1 MAMNGIDISKWQK
14 GLKLSD
20 IKCDFVIIKATEG
33 ATYKD
38 PCFDGFVKQ
47 AQQLQKPMGFYHFA
61 RPDNGNDPTAEAAN
75 FYQTIKPYVRQ
86 GILALDWEAGDLS
99 KTDWALKWLDEV
111 KRLTG
116 VKPMIYTSQ
125 WVINS
130 YDFSKIVAGDYG
142 LWIAKWKDHE
152 ADYNYDMSDAGS
164 KPKLKWWAFYAIW
177 QWTSSGLLN
186 GYDKYLDCDQFMGD
200 VGAWNLYAGKPKETT
215 YTVQDGDTLT
225 GIADKMHTSVDSI
238 VAKNNLIQVGQVLLL

>member
-14 GLKLSD
+14 GLKLAN

-38 PCFDGFVKQ
+38 PCFDDFVKQ
-47 AQQLQKPMGFYHFA
+47 AQQLGKPMGFYHFS

-75 FYQTIKPYVRQ
+75 FYKAIKPYVRQ

-125 WVINS
+125 WVLNN
-130 YDFSKIVAGDYG
+130 YDFSKIADGDYG
-142 LWIAKWKDHE
+142 LWIAKWRDHE
-152 ADYNYDMSDAGS
+152 ADYNYDMTNAGS
-164 KPKLKWWAFYAIW
+164 KPKLKWWAFYAVW
-177 QWTSSGLLN
+177 QWTSSGILD
-186 GYDKYLDCDQFMGD
+186 GYSSYLDCDQFMGD
-200 VGAWNLYAGKPKETT
+200 VRAWNLYAGKPEETT
-215 YTVQDGDTLT
+215 YTVKDGDTLT

-238 VAKNNLIQVGQVLLL
+238 VAKNNLIQPGQVLLI

>member
-14 GLKLSD
+14 GLKLAN

-38 PCFDGFVKQ
+38 PCFDDFVKQ
-47 AQQLQKPMGFYHFA
+47 AQQLGKPMGFYHFS

-75 FYQTIKPYVRQ
+75 FYKAIKPYVRQ

-125 WVINS
+125 WVLNN
-130 YDFSKIVAGDYG
+130 YDFSKIADGDYG
-142 LWIAKWKDHE
+142 LWIAKWRDHE
-152 ADYNYDMSDAGS
+152 ADYNYDMTNAGS
-164 KPKLKWWAFYAIW
+164 KPKLKWWAFYAVW
-177 QWTSSGLLN
+177 QWTSSGILD
-186 GYDKYLDCDQFMGD
+186 GYGSYLDCDQFMGD
-200 VGAWNLYAGKPKETT
+200 VRAWNLYAGKPEETT
-215 YTVQDGDTLT
+215 YTVKDGDTLT
-225 GIADKMHTSVDSI
+225 GIADKMHTSVDRI
-238 VAKNNLIQVGQVLLL
+238 VAKNNLIQPGQVLLI

>member
-14 GLKLSD
+14 GLRLAN

-38 PCFDGFVKQ
+38 PCFDDFVKQ
-47 AQQLQKPMGFYHFA
+47 AQQLGKPMGFYHFS

-75 FYQTIKPYVRQ
+75 FYKAIKPYVRQ

-125 WVINS
+125 WVLNN
-130 YDFSKIVAGDYG
+130 YDFSKIADGDYG
-142 LWIAKWKDHE
+142 LWIAKWRDHE
-152 ADYNYDMSDAGS
+152 ADYNYDMTNAGS
-164 KPKLKWWAFYAIW
+164 KPKLKWWAFYAVW
-177 QWTSSGLLN
+177 QWTSSGILD
-186 GYDKYLDCDQFMGD
+186 GYGSYLDCDQFMGD
-200 VGAWNLYAGKPKETT
+200 VRAWNLYAGKPEETT
-215 YTVQDGDTLT
+215 YTVKDGDTLT

-238 VAKNNLIQVGQVLLL
+238 VAKNNLIQPGQVLLI

>member
-14 GLKLSD
+14 GLKLAN

-38 PCFDGFVKQ
+38 PCFDDFVKQ
-47 AQQLQKPMGFYHFA
+47 AQQLGKPMGFYHFS

-75 FYQTIKPYVRQ
+75 FYKAIKPYVRQ

-125 WVINS
+125 WVLNN
-130 YDFSKIVAGDYG
+130 YDFSKIADGDYG
-142 LWIAKWKDHE
+142 LWIAKWRDHE
-152 ADYNYDMSDAGS
+152 ADYNYDMTNAGS
-164 KPKLKWWAFYAIW
+164 KPKLKWWAFYAVW
-177 QWTSSGLLN
+177 QWTSSGILD
-186 GYDKYLDCDQFMGD
+186 GYGSYLDCDQFMGD
-200 VGAWNLYAGKPKETT
+200 VRAWNLYAGKPEETT
-215 YTVQDGDTLT
+215 YTVKDGDTIT

-238 VAKNNLIQVGQVLLL
+238 VAKNNLIQPGQVLLI